1 MYVLDTARV
10 FPPETPCREVVGVV
24 IPADYGKALREVR
37 LPMKEW
43 EVQVRRGG
51 GEATSCLGL
60 QLRYVCACVCVCG
73 RLSQAAE
80 YCGGAGYEKV
90 ELRAQLSGLTM
101 LRQRDGAPNLR

>member
-43 EVQVRRGG
+43 EVQVRRGW

-60 QLRYVCACVCVCG
+60 QLRCVCVCVFVCVCVCVCVAVC
-73 RLSQAAE
+73 RRRRSTVAALATKRWSFARSFQA
-80 YCGGAGYEKV
+80 
-90 ELRAQLSGLTM
+90 
-101 LRQRDGAPNLR
+101 